1 MSKKQNKAAIDV
13 KTEDEAPV
21 EQQVKKVAVKQ
32 AEKAPAKTNLSRVY
46 LGPTIPG
53 TSLERYKVFK
63 GELHGS
69 IAKLTDKIPAI
80 KRLIV
85 ETKELAT
92 VEQKIG
98 DKTTVFAHAFAEI
111 INHIKKGDQR

>member
-1 MSKKQNKAAIDV
+1 MSKQKVKKAAVATLLD
-13 KTEDEAPV
+13 KK
-21 EQQVKKVAVKQ
+21 QVS
-32 AEKAPAKTNLSRVY
+32 LSRVY

-53 TSLERYKVFK
+53 TGLERYKVFK
-63 GELHGS
+63 GELHNS
-69 IAKLTDKIPAI
+69 VTQLADKIPAI

-85 ETKELAT
+85 DTKELADI
-92 VEQKIG
+92 EQKIG